1 MRLALAR
8 IGILACGLSL
18 GAAAGGHGNERVGAT
33 GRVIAASLAPGE
45 VRRHAVFLREGELL
59 TAAVVDAAGGEY
71 HDPMLGVFAPSDS
84 ARPLARDDDGGPGF
98 LPRLALRA
106 AESGWFALA
115 VTGFGDEDFDGGGHG
130 ERFRYRLVVA
140 IERDPPR
147 LVERERRRG
156 RSGGADVDLL
166 RLRRGATLVT
176 GRLTPGDDDVFEL
189 WLDPGATL
197 TASVFES
204 GRGEFHDPVLR
215 LLDER
220 GRVLAVNDDGGP
232 GRLAN
237 LFYAAGSAGRGGR
250 PRPVQLE
257 LSGFD
262 PDGAGDA
269 AHAEDFPYQLV
280 ISIDRLD
287 VRRGR

>member
-1 MRLALAR
+1 MTRTLAPL
-8 IGILACGLSL
+8 GILALGLSL
-18 GAAAGGHGNERVGAT
+18 AADAGGHGGSFGAA

-45 VRRHAVFLREGELL
+45 ARRHAVFLREGELL
-59 TAAVVDAAGGEY
+59 TASVRDARGGEY
-71 HDPMLGVFAPSDS
+71 HDPVLGVFAPSDRN
-84 ARPLARDDDGGPGF
+84 RPAARDDDAGPGF

-106 AESGWFALA
+106 AESGWFVLA
-115 VTGFGDEDFDGGGHG
+115 VTGFGDEDFDGSGHS

-147 LVERERRRG
+147 LVEREGRRD
-156 RSGGADVDLL
+156 AL

-176 GRLTPGDDDVFEL
+176 GRLEPGDRDVFEL
-189 WLDPGATL
+189 WLEPGDRL

-215 LLDER
+215 LRDDR
-220 GRVLAVNDDGGP
+220 GRVLAANDDGGP

-237 LFYAAGSAGRGGR
+237 LAFEARSGRGAR
-250 PRPVQLE
+250 PKPVQLE

-262 PDGAGDA
+262 PDGAGGT
-269 AHAEDFPYQLV
+269 AHVEDFAYQLV
-280 ISIDRLD
+280 ISLD
-287 VRRGR
+287 GLHHPRR